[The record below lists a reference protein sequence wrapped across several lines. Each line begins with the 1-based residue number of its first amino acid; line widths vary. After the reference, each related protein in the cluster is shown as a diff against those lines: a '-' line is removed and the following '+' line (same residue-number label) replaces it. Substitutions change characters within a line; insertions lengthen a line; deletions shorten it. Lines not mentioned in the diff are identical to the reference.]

1 MCAKWPART
10 FLRWPHSGALYG
22 AGRGDRDL
30 PDIRPK
36 RNAGVYEWA
45 GFNCGLNERAF
56 QNFSEAWPQFAD
68 ATEER
73 QKPTL
78 QPAPPPLPPGLSTLS
93 AKKDADCQCNRV
105 DLGPVLEDHAYAKK
119 TTWVP
124 HYLAALSMVKSNFTD
139 LLCTGDR

>member
-30 PDIRPK
+30 PDIRPE

-56 QNFSEAWPQFAD
+56 QNLSEAWQQFAD

-73 QKPTL
+73 KKPTL
-78 QPAPPPLPPGLSTLS
+78 QPARRHFRL
-93 AKKDADCQCNRV
+93 ACQRCQ
-105 DLGPVLEDHAYAKK
+105 PKK
-119 TTWVP
+119 TLTVNVIGWIWALLSRTMRTKKTWVP